1 VKSKPFILS
10 FENGLELLHV
20 RKPEFTKLEMEVLF
34 QQLDKNI
41 ETYFHCTII
50 INWQKHLELI
60 AFILQKK
67 RNETSEYCLIGKN
80 EDLNSYL
87 HSMSDF
93 EKLSNVFDY
102 AFLDPFSKVFLNQ
115 STFQILILKKN

>member
-1 VKSKPFILS
+1 
-10 FENGLELLHV
+10 
-20 RKPEFTKLEMEVLF
+20 MEVFF

-41 ETYFHCTII
+41 ETFHCTVI

-67 RNETSEYCLIGKN
+67 RNETSENCFEGLEKTS
-80 EDLNSYL
+80 LNSTSI

-93 EKLSNVFDY
+93 EKLSNV
-102 AFLDPFSKVFLNQ
+102 
-115 STFQILILKKN
+115 LITHFWTRFRKYF